1 MNSIQVLKSAFEG
14 SHNWYQGTIAGVTA
28 EQANTVPPGV
38 AHPIGELA
46 LHILHSEDGMIT
58 MMVQGK
64 PMIWERDGW
73 AAKLDL
79 PVMMT
84 QATAAARGV
93 RCDPQQLQEYAQ
105 SIYANTSAF
114 LDGLSEGDLVNK
126 TVDLTAVGA
135 GVMKLGDFLVQAL
148 LGNNYAHTG
157 EISARKGMLG
167 NKGYPF

>member
-1 MNSIQVLKSAFEG
+1 MNSIEVLKSAFEG

-28 EQANTVPPGV
+28 EQANTVPAGV

-58 MMVQGK
+58 MMVQGQ

-73 AAKLDL
+73 AAKLGV
-79 PVMMT
+79 PVMMM
-84 QATAAARGV
+84 QDATLARGV
-93 RCDPQQLQEYAQ
+93 KCNPQDLQDYAQ
-105 SIYANTSAF
+105 SVYANTGAF
-114 LDGLSEGDLVNK
+114 LDSLSPDDLVSK
-126 TVDLTAVGA
+126 TVDMTAAGA

-157 EISARKGMLG
+157 EISALKGIMG
-167 NKGYPF
+167 HKGYPF